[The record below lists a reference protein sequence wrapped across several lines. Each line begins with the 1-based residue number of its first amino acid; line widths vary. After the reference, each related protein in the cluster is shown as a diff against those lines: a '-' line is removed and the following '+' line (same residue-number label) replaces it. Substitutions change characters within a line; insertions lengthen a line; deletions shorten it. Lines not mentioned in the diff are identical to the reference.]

1 MSITGSAGRNKQQEF
16 TFEASSP
23 RRTAQHRGCYTF
35 DPLHIPNV
43 IKVTE
48 TSNRLLQTEVR
59 MMVYIAAQA
68 VQPMMQYRILIASQQ
83 QEFLQD
89 RTVE

>member
-1 MSITGSAGRNKQQEF
+1 
-16 TFEASSP
+16 
-23 RRTAQHRGCYTF
+23 
-35 DPLHIPNV
+35 
-43 IKVTE
+43 
-48 TSNRLLQTEVR
+48 

-89 RTVE
+89 RTVEWHSTAEPSSKQKLVAPGKLPVNSDILLLNENRISMVPIYTANWYA